1 MNYQYDTRDHF
12 NYTKKIF
19 PWDGWFFPCYHCGE
33 ITSYG
38 TNIVYKTYKQLRI
51 PYCKKCQF
59 QVDLD
64 ISKITLDKSNIKLYC
79 IE

>member
-1 MNYQYDTRDHF
+1 MNYQYDTREYF
-12 NYTKKIF
+12 NYTEKKF
-19 PWDGWFFPCYHCGE
+19 PWNGWFFPCYNCGE
-33 ITSYG
+33 ITSNG
-38 TNIVYKTYKQLRI
+38 TNIVYKIYKQLRI

-59 QVDLD
+59 QDDLD